1 MDGTLLDS
9 MQFWKFCPELY
20 IKAFGLKPEPG
31 LGEKL
36 FSMSMKQGAE
46 FLKVE
51 YKLRISTLEIC
62 NGINKILR
70 NAYGN
75 EISFKPEAEN
85 FLKELKSAG
94 TTTVL
99 CTNTDR
105 ELFTPALKRLNA
117 EKYFDRIFTT
127 AEMKMSKEQPEI
139 FYALSE
145 YLKTEPQETW
155 VFEDALYAL
164 RTAKNAGFKTCGIYD
179 ESFEK
184 YTEKIKKYCT
194 IYCKN
199 YKEAKDFFFKERPI
213 SGHKAR
219 IIIRSK

>member
-1 MDGTLLDS
+1 MEKIKAAIFDMDGTLLDS

-62 NGINKILR
+62 KGINKILR
-70 NAYGN
+70 DAYGN

-127 AEMKMSKEQPEI
+127 AEM
-139 FYALSE
+139 
-145 YLKTEPQETW
+145 
-155 VFEDALYAL
+155 
-164 RTAKNAGFKTCGIYD
+164 
-179 ESFEK
+179 
-184 YTEKIKKYCT
+184 
-194 IYCKN
+194 
-199 YKEAKDFFFKERPI
+199 
-213 SGHKAR
+213 
-219 IIIRSK
+219 